1 MPRFSRRM
9 TAGLRMPRFVREH
22 AGIDHDL
29 AQRADVFFLDVAAED
44 QVGIGVRVQRA
55 VVLDL
60 GFQLSRSPAGIAE
73 REDGVLRLGAL
84 RDRLQNIHRRGQA
97 NSVVDLQRRILDEE
111 IARMQHEAAA
121 GLDRAAF
128 QHLHGLGVLRQLDLI
143 GLLDDVELHQQFGK
157 VDTAGPAVDDDAHG
171 AFGVMRAELDHL
183 ALEARHLDS
192 STWQRVGISAVR
204 LLAGSRSGAVL
215 MGGVAFHLQPGWKTY
230 WLTPGDSG
238 VPPRFDFSKSENI
251 EAVTVLWPAPTK
263 FDDGAGGYSLGYHDQ
278 VVLPLRIVA
287 KNADKPVTLRADI
300 NYAVCEK
307 LCIPVEASAELAI
320 ASVASTEDSALFA
333 ALDTVPK
340 PANVGDPNPLTIRDV
355 KREGKSTVLV
365 DVAVPDTR
373 AVDLFVEGPTP
384 DWALPVPKLLERSP
398 PGVKRFAFELEGLPP
413 GTNPEGAALKLT
425 LVGGD
430 RAYEFNINLD

>member
-1 MPRFSRRM
+1 M
-9 TAGLRMPRFVREH
+9 
-22 AGIDHDL
+22 
-29 AQRADVFFLDVAAED
+29 
-44 QVGIGVRVQRA
+44 
-55 VVLDL
+55 VVLVPMRAAL
-60 GFQLSRSPAGIAE
+60 GF
-73 REDGVLRLGAL
+73 
-84 RDRLQNIHRRGQA
+84 
-97 NSVVDLQRRILDEE
+97 
-111 IARMQHEAAA
+111 AAT
-121 GLDRAAF
+121 
-128 QHLHGLGVLRQLDLI
+128 
-143 GLLDDVELHQQFGK
+143 LLVSS
-157 VDTAGPAVDDDAHG
+157 
-171 AFGVMRAELDHL
+171 L
-183 ALEARHLDS
+183 ALEARAQDS
-192 STWQRVGISAVR
+192 SPWQRDGHSAVR

-215 MGGVAFHLQPGWKTY
+215 MGGVAFQLQPGWKTY
-230 WLTPGDSG
+230 WRTPGDSG

-373 AVDLFVEGPTP
+373 AIDLFVEGPTP
-384 DWALPVPKLLERSP
+384 DWALPVPKLVKHSP

-413 GTNPEGAALKLT
+413 GTNPAGAALKLT